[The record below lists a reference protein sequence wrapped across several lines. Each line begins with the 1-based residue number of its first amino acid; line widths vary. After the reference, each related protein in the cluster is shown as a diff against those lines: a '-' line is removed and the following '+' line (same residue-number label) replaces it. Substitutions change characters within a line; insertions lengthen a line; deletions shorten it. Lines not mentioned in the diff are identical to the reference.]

1 MEVTINRLKNIHPG
15 EVLKEEFLEPI
26 GITQYRIAKDIG
38 ISQIKI
44 SEIIRGKRR
53 ITIDTAIRLS
63 KYFGTSIK
71 FWLNLQNDY
80 DTEVMIWI
88 N

>member
-1 MEVTINRLKNIHPG
+1 MICEI
-15 EVLKEEFLEPI
+15 LKEEFLEQI

-71 FWLNLQNDY
+71 FWLNLQN
-80 DTEVMIWI
+80 ELI
-88 N
+88 